1 MQIRCDSLF
10 VYQVKQ
16 VLQKGFFHL
25 FSANCLTQLLG
36 FGSLIIVSKLLLP
49 EEVGA
54 IKIIQ
59 AYIAVFLTLA
69 QLGRNSAIIKFCA
82 EIRES
87 SLRMFMLQH
96 TLLLTSALSLGM
108 LVILIIAAQQRW
120 ISQDEIVCRWL
131 PLYATIILPNVI
143 YSIFTNYLQAI
154 KQFKK
159 IAVTQS
165 LIKVISVFGVVAG
178 AWFYGLAGYI
188 VAMLFLSFLSASI
201 LAFQSRFSFHPI
213 RDCALPRGFSFLA
226 HMSLIGSTIAMLG
239 SYVDLFFLDHFVAD
253 REVIGYYAL
262 ATIFIMI
269 GTQFTGTVQSFLTP
283 YFAERSHDGL
293 WLWNQMKRAQRY
305 LSVGMI
311 FICGGIYLFAYLL
324 VHFYYGDCY
333 VEVLW
338 FLAVLLLQ
346 LWLTTTYSLIGTT
359 LMTINKTQYNIITV
373 TIGFVVKSVFAYFL
387 VVNYGIYGLA
397 FAPVMAEIPCI
408 VVEYILVKYAFR
420 TQFGKTFS
428 AS

>member
-1 MQIRCDSLF
+1 MQIRRDSLF

-16 VLQKGFFHL
+16 ALQKGFLHL

-82 EIRES
+82 EIHEHG
-87 SLRMFMLQH
+87 LRMFMLQH
-96 TLLLTSALSLGM
+96 TLLLTSTLSLVI
-108 LVILIIAAQQRW
+108 LFILIIAAQQQW

-131 PLYATIILPNVI
+131 PFYATIILPNVI

-154 KQFKK
+154 KLFKK

-165 LIKVISVFGVVAG
+165 LVKVISVFGVVAG

-188 VAMLFLSFLSASI
+188 VAMLFLSFLSAAI
-201 LAFQSRFSFHPI
+201 LAFQSGFSLHPI
-213 RDCALPRGFSFLA
+213 RGCLLPRGFSFLA
-226 HMSLIGSTIAMLG
+226 NMSLIGSTIAMLG
-239 SYVDLFFLDHFVAD
+239 SYVDLFFLDHFVVD
-253 REVIGYYAL
+253 REAIGYYAL

-283 YFAERSHDGL
+283 YFAEHSYDGT

-305 LSVGMI
+305 LSIGMI
-311 FICGGIYLFAYLL
+311 FICAGIYFFAYLL
-324 VHFYYGDCY
+324 VQFYYGENYRD
-333 VEVLW
+333 VLW

-346 LWLTTTYSLIGTT
+346 LWLTTTYSLIGIT

-373 TIGFVVKSVFAYFL
+373 TIGLVVKSVFAYLL
-387 VVNYGIYGLA
+387 VVHYGIYGLV

-408 VVEYILVKYAFR
+408 ITEYILARYAFR
-420 TQFGKTFS
+420 TQFGKTYS